1 MTIKRNTPREKK
13 RKLSHTMKLHMT
25 RYARPFAI
33 RLCNG
38 VSRESLMWLLRRG
51 EISFEHSILSVAN
64 ITDSATEETACPE
77 NVSQTATR
85 TLATSRPGQAP
96 APRQVS
102 CLASSGLELAR
113 SSLGARSQHP
123 DLSIVSQPQPPFSA
137 LVTATTAHGLAPCG
151 TENTKGQLK
160 TFQISCTE

>member
-113 SSLGARSQHP
+113 SSLATPRSQHS
-123 DLSIVSQPQPPFSA
+123 LA
-137 LVTATTAHGLAPCG
+137 TATPILSTRYRYHSARSRALWHRKYKRSAQ
-151 TENTKGQLK
+151 N
-160 TFQISCTE
+160 ISN